1 MFGFGKSK
9 SEKLALK
16 VERLMITM
24 EAAANQGKWNVAV
37 YVSQEQTRALR
48 ELHELG
54 DWSEQKLTAFL
65 RKRGLVKSLID
76 DDYASWLR
84 TNMLLH
90 IV

>member
-16 VERLMITM
+16 VESLMITI
-24 EAAANQGKWNVAV
+24 EAAANQGKWNVVV

-48 ELHELG
+48 EFRNLG
-54 DWSEQKLTAFL
+54 EWSDQKLTDFL
-65 RKRGLVKSLID
+65 KKRGLVKSLID

-84 TNMLLH
+84 KNMLLC